1 MNFRII
7 LRFLDRT
14 SVEIRENIE
23 KDRKVRIFR
32 WKLGKM
38 AENIRK
44 TLNDKAF
51 SEIDYMR

>member
-7 LRFLDRT
+7 LRFLDRVN
-14 SVEIRENIE
+14 VEIRKNIG
-23 KDRKVRIFR
+23 KDRKVIIFR

-44 TLNDKAF
+44 T
-51 SEIDYMR
+51 